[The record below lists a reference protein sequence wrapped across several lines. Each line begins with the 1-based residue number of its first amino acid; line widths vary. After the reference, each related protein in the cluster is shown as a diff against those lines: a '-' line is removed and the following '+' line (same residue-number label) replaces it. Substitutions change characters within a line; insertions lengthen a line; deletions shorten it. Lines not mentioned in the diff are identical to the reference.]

1 MLRGLIFGA
10 AVALPVAL
18 GAAPGAVGTG
28 FAQQA
33 APEAPAAAD
42 EVSARTLADL
52 RTDLRAVGAD
62 LRALRAELTA
72 SGAEGFRAAGG
83 DSAIDRMNAMERE
96 ITRLTGETE
105 RLRHR
110 IDRVVRDGSNRI
122 GDIEF
127 RLCEM
132 EEGCD
137 LGALTTTQLG
147 DLDGGGAALMGSA
160 FDTAPTAVPTG
171 AAEGTAAAAGGASG
185 PLTGQEQAELDRA
198 RAALDA
204 GDFPRAAELFGAFA
218 GTHGGSPAATEALF
232 LQGVALDGA
241 GDPKGATAA
250 WLQAFAAAPA
260 GPRAADALLG
270 LARVSAAGRP
280 AAEGC
285 VYLDELVSRFPGTPQ
300 ADEAARR
307 SASASCAAAGQP

>member
-10 AVALPVAL
+10 AVALAGA
-18 GAAPGAVGTG
+18 GAAL
-28 FAQQA
+28 AQQA
-33 APEAPAAAD
+33 APEAPAAAAAG
-42 EVSARTLADL
+42 EGAARTLADL
-52 RTDLRAVGAD
+52 RADLRAVGAD
-62 LRALRAELTA
+62 LRALRAELSA

-83 DSAIDRMNAMERE
+83 ESAIDRMNAMERE

-110 IDRVVRDGSNRI
+110 IDRIVRDGSNRI

-132 EEGCD
+132 EDGCD

-160 FDTAPTAVPTG
+160 FDAAPTAAPAG
-171 AAEGTAAAAGGASG
+171 AGVSGALTA
-185 PLTGQEQAELDRA
+185 QEQAELDRA

-204 GDFPRAAELFGAFA
+204 GDFPRAAELFGGFA
-218 GTHGGSPAATEALF
+218 STHAGSPAATEALY
-232 LQGVALDGA
+232 LQGAALDSA
-241 GDPKGATAA
+241 GDAKGATAA
-250 WLQAFAAAPA
+250 WLQAFAAAPT

-270 LARVSAAGRP
+270 LSRVSAAGRP
-280 AAEGC
+280 ATEGC
-285 VYLDELVSRFPGTPQ
+285 VYLDELIARFPGTPQ

-307 SASASCAAAGQP
+307 SASAGCAAAAGQP

>member
-1 MLRGLIFGA
+1 MLRRLIVGA
-10 AVALPVAL
+10 AVALAGA
-18 GAAPGAVGTG
+18 GAAL
-28 FAQQA
+28 AQQA
-33 APEAPAAAD
+33 VPDAPAAAAAGD
-42 EVSARTLADL
+42 AAAPARTLADL
-52 RTDLRAVGAD
+52 RADLRAVGAD
-62 LRALRAELTA
+62 LRTLRAELSA

-83 DSAIDRMNAMERE
+83 ESAIDRMNAMERE

-110 IDRVVRDGSNRI
+110 IDRIVRDGSNRI

-132 EEGCD
+132 EDGCD

-160 FDTAPTAVPTG
+160 FDAAPSTAPAGAGVSGALTA
-171 AAEGTAAAAGGASG
+171 
-185 PLTGQEQAELDRA
+185 QEQAEMDRA
-198 RAALDA
+198 RAALGE

-218 GTHGGSPAATEALF
+218 STHAGSPAATEALY
-232 LQGVALDGA
+232 LQGAALDSA
-241 GDPKGATAA
+241 GDAKGATAA
-250 WLQAFAAAPA
+250 WLQAFAAAPT

-270 LARVSAAGRP
+270 LSRVSVAGRA

-285 VYLDELVSRFPGTPQ
+285 VYLDELIARFPGTPQ

-307 SASASCAAAGQP
+307 SASAGCAAASQP